1 MKAMSQALDVIVV
14 GGGVSGLT
22 CAVVLAE
29 SGRHVRLIARAFS
42 PDTTSDVAGAVWYP
56 FHAGPPDKALAWGAE
71 TFRVFREL
79 AATSTDAGVM
89 LVDGIELFPGPAPA
103 RPGWADTVDDFRD
116 AGPDVLPMGYTAG
129 WLFRVPT
136 VAMGTYL
143 AWLAERFRRAGGEV
157 AVANVERLDDLFA
170 AAPVVVNCTGL
181 GARELVDDPALL
193 PIRGQVVRVAAG
205 YAHRFVQASAGPGE
219 LAYIIP
225 RVDLTV
231 LGGTT
236 DHGAWDTVV
245 QPDVAEAILARC
257 IAIEPALVEAPVL
270 SHAVGLR
277 PYRAAVRLAAEQ
289 RPGGLLVHNYGHGG
303 SGVTLSWGCA
313 AEVLRLV
320 PVDARYRAV

>member
-1 MKAMSQALDVIVV
+1 MIVV

-22 CAVVLAE
+22 CAVRLAE
-29 SGRHVRLIARAFS
+29 SGRRVRLLARELS
-42 PDTTSDVAGAVWYP
+42 PHTTSDVAGAVWYP
-56 FHAGPPDKALAWGAE
+56 FHAGPPDKVLAWGAE
-71 TFRVFREL
+71 TFRVLREL
-79 AATSTDAGVM
+79 AATLPDAGVTM
-89 LVDGIELFPGPAPA
+89 VDGIELFPGAA
-103 RPGWADTVDDFRD
+103 AERPWWAGAVDGFRD
-116 AGPDVLPMGYTAG
+116 AAAGELPPGYASG
-129 WLFRVPT
+129 WSFRVPT

-143 AWLAERFRRAGGEV
+143 AWLAARFRRAGGETVV
-157 AVANVERLDDLFA
+157 ATIDSLDEPFT

-181 GARELVDDPALL
+181 GAGALVEDPELL

-225 RVDLTV
+225 RGDLTV

-236 DHGAWDTVV
+236 DRAAWDTRV
-245 QPDVAEAILARC
+245 QAEVAEAIRDRC
-257 IAIEPALVEAPVL
+257 IALEPALARAPVL

-277 PYRAAVRLAAEQ
+277 PFRPTVRLAAEPG
-289 RPGGLLVHNYGHGG
+289 PGGLVVHNYGHGG

-320 PVDARYRAV
+320 INHAG